1 MKIREILK
9 NVTPKV
15 SFINTAD
22 KIILVYFPFI
32 KEIFFYYIEIIE
44 CV

>member
-15 SFINTAD
+15 SFVNTAD

-32 KEIFFYYIEIIE
+32 KEIFLFILKS
-44 CV
+44 